1 MRLRAHHST
10 NIAQDPAD
18 GSMVFSFD
26 GYNLGRVL
34 EEAERAGTGAR
45 DLERLLLALVETLE
59 ADASSTLAA
68 ATGEGIPGDI
78 ERIAIATA
86 TASFRP
92 STVPSYVL
100 ACVRSICIDA
110 RTHRLVVDGLVTRL
124 IGAPASADGSPSRPR
139 VLVVDDSQANL
150 DVVAMVLDGAGFD
163 ALTARDGLEGVLV
176 AHYAKP
182 AVILMDLA
190 MPVLNGMD
198 ATRLLKGSA
207 ATRDLNVIAHT
218 AEAEL
223 RDPSGSGLFVDV
235 VKKPATPEAIL
246 ASVRRFI
253 SAGPSPASSKGS

>member
-45 DLERLLLALVETLE
+45 DLERLLVALVETLE

-86 TASFRP
+86 SLRP

-100 ACVRSICIDA
+100 ARVRSICIDA

-253 SAGPSPASSKGS
+253 SVGPSPASSNGS